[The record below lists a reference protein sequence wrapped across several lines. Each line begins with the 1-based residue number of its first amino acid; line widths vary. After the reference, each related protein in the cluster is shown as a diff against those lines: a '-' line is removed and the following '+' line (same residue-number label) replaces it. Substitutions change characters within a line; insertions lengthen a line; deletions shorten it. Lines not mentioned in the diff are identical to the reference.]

1 VPAYNEALHIGAT
14 IESLQKQTRPPEEI
28 IVVDDFS
35 DDATG
40 AIAASYGVTVLRP
53 PANTGTKAGAQN
65 LALSHVN
72 TTHCMVV
79 DADTT
84 LALDAVEKIL
94 PAFDDSN
101 IAAACGFVVPRRVK
115 TVWERGRYIEYL
127 FAFSFY
133 KQVQDFYKRPLISS
147 GCFSTY
153 DTARLRMLG
162 GWQTRTMAE
171 DMDLTWT
178 IYEAGFGVRFIPEAC
193 SYPVEP
199 ENLKFLRKQLTRWS
213 HAFVQNV
220 RLHWQNI
227 RSMRYLFS
235 SVMVGYS
242 DAVLASLVYLAVLPA
257 LIVIV
262 SPWFI
267 LGYIIDAPVIAVP
280 VAVAAFQRHEL
291 GRAMASFPAFFVI
304 RLVNSY
310 LLLKALFFE
319 LILRRSL
326 NVYEKGH

>member
-1 VPAYNEALHIGAT
+1 MPLDCPRIGEHATDGAT
-14 IESLQKQTRPPEEI
+14 IESLQKQTRAPEEI

-40 AIAASYGVTVLRP
+40 AIAASYGVTVHRP

-65 LALSHVN
+65 FALSHVN

-84 LALDAVEKIL
+84 LAPDAIEKIL
-94 PAFDDSN
+94 PAFDDGS

-127 FAFSFY
+127 FSFSFY
-133 KQVQDFYKRPLISS
+133 KQVQDFYRRPLISS

-153 DTARLRMLG
+153 DTARLRELG

-178 IYEAGFGVRFIPEAC
+178 IYEAGFGVRFMPEAC

-199 ENLKFLRKQLTRWS
+199 ENLRFLRKQLTRWS

-220 RLHWQNI
+220 RLHWRGI

-242 DAVLASLVYLAVLPA
+242 DAVLASLVYLAVLPV
-257 LIVIV
+257 LMVIA

-267 LGYIIDAPVIAVP
+267 LGYIIDAPVISTFAVMRRRGP
-280 VAVAAFQRHEL
+280 RLAGLPGFLRLWLVGGLAGEI
-291 GRAMASFPAFFVI
+291 GR
-304 RLVNSY
+304 R
-310 LLLKALFFE
+310 
-319 LILRRSL
+319 
-326 NVYEKGH
+326 